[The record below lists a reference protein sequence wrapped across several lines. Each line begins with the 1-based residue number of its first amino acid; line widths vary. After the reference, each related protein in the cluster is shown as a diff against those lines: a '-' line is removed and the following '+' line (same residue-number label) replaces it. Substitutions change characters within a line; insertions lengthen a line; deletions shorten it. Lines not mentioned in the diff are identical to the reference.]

1 MEKVQCPMCGSSNI
15 QFEAR
20 PAGTKSKSN
29 YYRTGIKDS
38 WVLPA
43 GQKTYRSHRNYKT
56 VCLCKN
62 CGHLWDKKS
71 AASSAVLRLLGW
83 ICFIAVYIA
92 VAVAV
97 FSDNPDTSTYRLT
110 YIAVI
115 VVMTA
120 FLGWVFWRRK
130 PKK

>member
-1 MEKVQCPMCGSSNI
+1 MEKLKCPMCGSTNI

-29 YYRTGIKDS
+29 YYRTGIKNS

-43 GQKTYRSHRNYKT
+43 GQKTYKSRRNYKT

-71 AASSAVLRLLGW
+71 AVSAAVWKLLGW
-83 ICFIAVYIA
+83 MCFIAVYIA
-92 VAVAV
+92 VVVAI
-97 FSDNPDTSTYRLT
+97 FSDNPDTSAYRLT

-115 VVMTA
+115 IVMS
-120 FLGWVFWRRK
+120 VFAVWKVRK
-130 PKK
+130 RSE